1 MIGVVAGALAGLLWG
16 SADYLGGRASRR
28 MGFVTAVAIS
38 QVAGL
43 AVIVPLAS
51 VAADVPVGAALVV
64 AGLAGVAQAL
74 GVAALYRALVQGAM
88 SLAAPISAAGALL
101 PIAVG
106 VRSGERPGW
115 IVAAGALAALAGMIL
130 VSTAGASGARAGIV
144 SAGLAAVGFGAYW
157 TMIGSAPDG
166 TALWSVAIA
175 RVVSSVLVVGV
186 FVASA
191 TRRGERP
198 GPRAASVAVVAG
210 VVDVLGAPPSRS
222 RPRRAIWRW
231 RRPSRR
237 STRPSRPGWPRR
249 RSESDWD
256 ARRRSAR
263 PRSSSVSSSWPA
275 GDETTAATPGG
286 QTRRPGFARA
296 GQRDRARADLVSSH
310 DAARSAKRPLASR
323 RRTTPPLPR
332 ERRDVSV
339 ARRACLDT
347 HARAPA
353 HGVGRPGLTAHVG
366 RMAPR
371 PGRGASN
378 TGVGGV
384 LGRRRHRHS

>member
-51 VAADVPVGAALVV
+51 VASDVPVGAALGV
-64 AGLAGVAQAL
+64 AALAGVAQAL

-106 VRSGERPGW
+106 VLSGERPGW
-115 IVAAGALAALAGMIL
+115 IVAAGALAALAGMVL

-175 RVVSSVLVVGV
+175 RVVSSVLVIGA
-186 FVASA
+186 FVAGA

-198 GPRAASVAVVAG
+198 GPRAASAAVVAG
-210 VVDVLGAPPSRS
+210 VVDVLGAAAF
-222 RPRRAIWRW
+222 AI
-231 RRPSRR
+231 
-237 STRPSRPGWPRR
+237 
-249 RSESDWD
+249 
-256 ARRRSAR
+256 AAA
-263 PRSSSVSSSWPA
+263 A
-275 GDETTAATPGG
+275 GDLALAAALAALYPAVTAGLAQATLG
-286 QTRRPGFARA
+286 
-296 GQRDRARADLVSSH
+296 
-310 DAARSAKRPLASR
+310 
-323 RRTTPPLPR
+323 
-332 ERRDVSV
+332 ER
-339 ARRACLDT
+339 
-347 HARAPA
+347 
-353 HGVGRPGLTAHVG
+353 
-366 RMAPR
+366 
-371 PGRGASN
+371 
-378 TGVGGV
+378 
-384 LGRRRHRHS
+384 LGRAQAIGAAALVVGVVVVAGGR